1 MGEIGIPRREFLYDI
16 VFWEAQRIRLGY
28 ARRAKDLWSA
38 VRWQTFNL
46 MCAQVGGKELNKG
59 GVYNPA
65 DLLPLPWDVK
75 DTHQTEI
82 ITEEDEKRLQQEMAN
97 MQAYLDEQWKKEHSK
112 E

>member
-16 VFWEAQRIRLGY
+16 V
-28 ARRAKDLWSA
+28 WSA

-59 GVYNPA
+59 GVYSPA

-97 MQAYLDEQWKKEHSK
+97 MQAYLDQEWKEEHK
-112 E
+112 